1 MNLKEAK
8 KRLFDLQ
15 QIMNKIQRKYPSV
28 SFTFQLEKDAHK
40 YMAAYKEQLYLSL
53 DIQYCESEEAH
64 KMCSEC
70 NCWKVVKANNLKIK
84 NQNNG

>member
-15 QIMNKIQRKYPSV
+15 QIMTKIQRSYPNV
-28 SFTFQLEKDAHK
+28 DFTFALARDAYK
-40 YMAAYKEQLYLSL
+40 YMEAYKQQLYLAV
-53 DIQYCESEEAH
+53 DIQFCESPEAH

-70 NCWKVVKANNLKIK
+70 NCWKVVKANNLKI
-84 NQNNG
+84 